1 MLKNFIEKGFAVKE
15 DLSCSETIL
24 YGANKVWNL
33 GLDKNSLK
41 MAAGFSRGLYIESIC
56 GALSA
61 GAMVLSRLYIQD
73 RAHESPRNGEL
84 VKELID
90 EYKKLMGSEI
100 CSTLRENHRTEEKG
114 CTAVIIAAAGILDRI
129 IEREGI
135 PEGE

>member
-1 MLKNFIEKGFAVKE
+1 MLKSFLENGFAEKE

-61 GAMVLSRLYIQD
+61 GAMVLSRIYIKD
-73 RAHESPRNGEL
+73 RAHESTRNGEL

-90 EYKKLMGSEI
+90 EYKNLMGSTT
-100 CSTLRENHRTEEKG
+100 CTTLRENHRTEEEG
-114 CTAVIIAAAGILDRI
+114 CTAVILAAADILDRI
-129 IEREGI
+129 IEREGF